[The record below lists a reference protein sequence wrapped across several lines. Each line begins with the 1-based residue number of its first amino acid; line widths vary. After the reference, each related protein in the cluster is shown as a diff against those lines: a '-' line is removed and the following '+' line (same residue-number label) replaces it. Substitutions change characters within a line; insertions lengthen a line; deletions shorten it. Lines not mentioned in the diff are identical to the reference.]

1 MKNRKII
8 LIIFSMII
16 LLIVSLFYY
25 QKYYYDTIDYDIIN
39 KNWYKYDP
47 LTGYYE
53 TLFFKNDEFIYKTS
67 DKKNE
72 YNNCSKYTYDKK
84 NKTFVLD
91 CGKKIKIQKIENNM
105 LLLLLNKKEVSFYD
119 NINDTLNNE
128 FENYYKKNLSEYKK
142 ELNRVKELITV
153 NFKSLLEILSSE
165 DNGVIYTIGDNC
177 SSIECTL
184 VLETMEKI
192 MAKKN
197 NIYYLN
203 INELSDDNLVYLNKI
218 TNNTFNID
226 REYYNGIYPKILVIN
241 KNQIIDEYNFI
252 CDGLN
257 CSKYLDN

>member
-25 QKYYYDTIDYDIIN
+25 QKYYSDTIDYDIIN

-53 TLFFKNDEFIYKTS
+53 ILRFKNDEFIYKTS
-67 DKKNE
+67 DKNNE

-84 NKTFVLD
+84 NKIFDLD

-105 LLLLLNKKEVSFYD
+105 LLLVLNKKEESFYD

-142 ELNRVKELITV
+142 ELNRVKELISI

-165 DNGVIYTIGDNC
+165 DNGIIYIIGDNC

-184 VLETMEKI
+184 VLEIMEKI
-192 MAKKN
+192 MSKKN
-197 NIYYLN
+197 NIYYLDVN
-203 INELSDDNLVYLNKI
+203 ALSDDNLVYLNKI

-226 REYYNGIYPKILVIN
+226 RDYYNGIYPKVFITN
-241 KNQIIDEYNFI
+241 KNQIIDKYDFI

-257 CSKYLDN
+257 CSKYLDD